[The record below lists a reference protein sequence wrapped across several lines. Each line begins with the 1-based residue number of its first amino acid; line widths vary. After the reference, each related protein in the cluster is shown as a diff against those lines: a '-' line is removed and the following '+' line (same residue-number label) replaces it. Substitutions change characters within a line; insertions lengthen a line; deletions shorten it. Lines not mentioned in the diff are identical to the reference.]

1 MKFNTVKLSCIAIAL
16 VAGLVDA
23 KKASMGVLK
32 TNLKKRQNTSS
43 TKSFEV
49 ACPNIE
55 CLNCDHCI
63 ICSTEYLECCP
74 DDCKQNSKEY
84 IYSQELKRYKTIPTS
99 TTTTGVKTISATPT
113 NPYQNS
119 VISFDPEE
127 CKDVNCG
134 TPSLED
140 CDEKKEFCCGMTHCS
155 NLLIETKTVCSNVRC
170 PPQYQCELFELKCCG
185 YRACHINKFRA
196 TTTYPAKAIPRTTK
210 TVASTQFTLALTTTT
225 TATTTTDEVV
235 STTTVATKAPKKI
248 YNPCDLVPKCWR
260 GMKCWSKDALRCCG
274 SDCDDES
281 YSRIMSLYTTTT
293 KTIATTTTLVTKS
306 PKRMPC
312 DLVPKCWKGMQCW
325 TMDALRC
332 CGSDCDDE
340 SYSRIMSLYTTT
352 TSKRIPVTIR
362 PIEITTTLPEPVTT
376 TTVESTPTNPSYEL
390 CKNVNCGMTSQIC
403 DETQQFCCGVR
414 QCKNSNEEDKSE
426 CKPVR
431 CPPLSECDEDQ
442 LKCCGYFACNINSFK
457 TSTRTKTIPTT
468 SKTLPSDQTP
478 TAKMEITTTVQSQA
492 TTAKTKA
499 TKRHPCAVVP
509 KCYYGMVCR
518 SKDEAA
524 CCQEACDRQSYE
536 KFFPSK

>member
-293 KTIATTTTLVTKS
+293 
-306 PKRMPC
+306 
-312 DLVPKCWKGMQCW
+312 
-325 TMDALRC
+325 
-332 CGSDCDDE
+332 
-340 SYSRIMSLYTTT
+340 
-352 TSKRIPVTIR
+352 SKRIPVTIR